1 MHWFHLKI
9 YFKVDYVPCVTGLV
23 KSVKTVLERSTVLIM
38 FKKKKKITKL
48 LAVASLDHSGPEM
61 L

>member
-38 FKKKKKITKL
+38 FKKKK
-48 LAVASLDHSGPEM
+48 SLNY
-61 L
+61 

>member
-38 FKKKKKITKL
+38 FKKIKITKL

>member
-9 YFKVDYVPCVTGLV
+9 CFKVDYVPCVTGLV

-38 FKKKKKITKL
+38 FKKIKITKL
-48 LAVASLDHSGPEM
+48 LAVASFDHSGPEM

>member
-38 FKKKKKITKL
+38 FKKKKITKL